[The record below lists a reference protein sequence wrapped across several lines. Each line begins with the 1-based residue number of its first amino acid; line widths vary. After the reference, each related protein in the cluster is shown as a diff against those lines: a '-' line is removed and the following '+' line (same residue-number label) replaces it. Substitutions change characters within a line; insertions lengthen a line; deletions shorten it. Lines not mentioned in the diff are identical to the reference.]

1 MVPEGRDDD
10 DNVSMGKVSSLDCNS
25 FDDLEQTDTVTT
37 TTESVE
43 DEASKLKTLSAFMN
57 AIHNLKESSSPGSV
71 QQRQS
76 SNQDC

>member
-37 TTESVE
+37 TTESV
-43 DEASKLKTLSAFMN
+43 
-57 AIHNLKESSSPGSV
+57 
-71 QQRQS
+71 
-76 SNQDC
+76 